1 MQHIDKD
8 AIIAYI
14 SARERELDR
23 HNKSLSIDER
33 DTFTLRGSFR
43 ELQRL
48 KKALD
53 NNFANPEGRNVQ

>member
-8 AIIAYI
+8 ALIAYI
-14 SARERELDR
+14 SAREGELYR
-23 HNKSLSIDER
+23 HNMSLSIDER
-33 DTFTLRGSFR
+33 ETFSMRGAFR